1 MNCLVQTIRFLRFRK
16 FLTCC
21 NASDQKNMKL
31 INKDNVLEELRKKS
45 CVSPSGELK
54 REMLNRKMCAIV
66 PAAGKGTRLNY
77 DGPKVLFPCKGKT
90 ILHVLYGVL
99 EDITES
105 FCLVINPKHRE
116 TMQRYLDSTEM
127 DVLLAEQEQPTGM
140 GEAIL
145 CARSSFS
152 ESEIGNCDFVIVWG
166 DQVTVSKETVLTTLL
181 YHQCVASESV
191 LTFPTCHLDNPYI
204 HFEKDE
210 NCEITA
216 LHQKREGD
224 TMPETGESD
233 CGVFVVRGTTL
244 FRDLEKYKQEA
255 ESGTQTREFNFLPF
269 IVWLAGN
276 GHKVVPLPI
285 AEPVETRGI
294 NTKEDVD
301 YIESTIKAESG
312 N

>member
-1 MNCLVQTIRFLRFRK
+1 MNCLVQTIRFLRLRK

-21 NASDQKNMKL
+21 NASDQKNMEL
-31 INKDNVLEELRKKS
+31 INKETVFEALRKRG

-54 REMLNRKMCAIV
+54 KEMLQKKVCAIV
-66 PAAGKGTRLNY
+66 PAAGKGTRLDY
-77 DGPKVLFPCKGKT
+77 DGPKVLFPYKGKT

-99 EDITES
+99 EDIAES
-105 FCLVINPKHRE
+105 FCLVINPKHR
-116 TMQRYLDSTEM
+116 TTIQQYLNSTEM

-140 GEAIL
+140 GDAIL
-145 CARSSFS
+145 CARSGFS
-152 ESEIGNCDFVIVWG
+152 ETEIENCDFVIVWG
-166 DQVTVSKETVLTTLL
+166 DQITVSKQTVLTTLL
-181 YHQCVASESV
+181 YHQFAAPESV
-191 LTFPTCHLDNPYI
+191 LAFPTCRLDNPYI

-216 LHQKREGD
+216 LYQKREGD

-244 FRDLEKYKQEA
+244 FRHLETYKQEA
-255 ESGTQTREFNFLPF
+255 ESGAQTREFNFLPF
-269 IVWLAGN
+269 IVWLADN
-276 GHKVVPLPI
+276 GHKVVALPI

-301 YIESTIKAESG
+301 YIESTIDAESG